1 MVNQLGIEG
10 IVIVVLKNIPE
21 KHPALVTS
29 HLVES
34 ECMLAS

>member
-1 MVNQLGIEG
+1 MVNLLRIEG
-10 IVIVVLKNIPE
+10 IVVAVLKNIRE

-34 ECMLAS
+34 E